1 MNLLFQIKLA
11 NYFMVYDFK
20 GIVFVFKEKIGE
32 EYLLLLLLLFLLLS
46 LLLLLLLLLLLMLL
60 SLLLLSLLLLLLLLF
75 LWLSRFLFQLL
86 KYSEK
91 RQRYNNIF

>member
-32 EYLLLLLLLFLLLS
+32 EYLLLLLLLLS
-46 LLLLLLLLLLLMLL
+46 LLLLLLLLLMLL
-60 SLLLLSLLLLLLLLF
+60 SLLLLSLLLLLLLLLF

>member
-1 MNLLFQIKLA
+1 
-11 NYFMVYDFK
+11 MVYDFK

-32 EYLLLLLLLFLLLS
+32 EYLLSLLLLFLLLS
-46 LLLLLLLLLLLMLL
+46 LLLLLLLLMLL

>member
-1 MNLLFQIKLA
+1 
-11 NYFMVYDFK
+11 MVYDFK

-32 EYLLLLLLLFLLLS
+32 EYLLSLLLLFLLLS
-46 LLLLLLLLLLLMLL
+46 LLLLLLLLLMLL
-60 SLLLLSLLLLLLLLF
+60 SLLLLSLLLLLLLLLF

>member
-1 MNLLFQIKLA
+1 
-11 NYFMVYDFK
+11 MVYDFK

-32 EYLLLLLLLFLLLS
+32 EYLLSLLLLILLLS
-46 LLLLLLLLLLLMLL
+46 LLLLLLLLLMLL